1 VCPEGGAAER
11 QDPAADLQLAKAH
24 VISGHHDIGG
34 EGKLDR
40 QGVGDAVDGQHHRLG
55 HRVTPDPERI
65 EAVRAAQ
72 GARAVLGH
80 HRANLGQIQASRKV
94 IAVPEQHTGA

>member
-1 VCPEGGAAER
+1 MIGADTSISMR
-11 QDPAADLQLAKAH
+11 SISSAD
-24 VISGHHDIGG
+24 I
-34 EGKLDR
+34 R

-94 IAVPEQHTGA
+94 IAVPKQHTGA

>member
-1 VCPEGGAAER
+1 MIGADTSISMR
-11 QDPAADLQLAKAH
+11 SISSAD
-24 VISGHHDIGG
+24 I
-34 EGKLDR
+34 R
-40 QGVGDAVDGQHHRLG
+40 QGVGDAVDSQHHRLG

-94 IAVPEQHTGA
+94 IAVPKQHTGA

>member
-1 VCPEGGAAER
+1 MPLTASTTGLGTGSR
-11 QDPAADLQLAKAH
+11 Q
-24 VISGHHDIGG
+24 
-34 EGKLDR
+34 
-40 QGVGDAVDGQHHRLG
+40 
-55 HRVTPDPERI
+55 TPNGI

-80 HRANLGQIQASRKV
+80 HRADLGQIQASRKA

>member
-1 VCPEGGAAER
+1 MIGADTSISMR
-11 QDPAADLQLAKAH
+11 SISSAD
-24 VISGHHDIGG
+24 I
-34 EGKLDR
+34 R

-94 IAVPEQHTGA
+94 ITVPKQHTGA